1 MYSDLKIRTKDFS
14 ISIIGIVEK
23 LPFSIPCKI
32 IAYQL
37 MKSGTSVGANY
48 RAALRSRSDR
58 KMISKLN
65 IVLEEV
71 DEVCYWLEIIK
82 AKNYFRSEELELNLK
97 ESNELTATFVTS
109 LRKLNYKEQ
118 QKKLN
123 K

>member
-58 KMISKLN
+58 EMISKLN

-82 AKNYFRSEELELNLK
+82 AKNYFQSEELELNLK
-97 ESNELTATFVTS
+97 
-109 LRKLNYKEQ
+109 
-118 QKKLN
+118 KKTLCFITMVISSSY
-123 K
+123 